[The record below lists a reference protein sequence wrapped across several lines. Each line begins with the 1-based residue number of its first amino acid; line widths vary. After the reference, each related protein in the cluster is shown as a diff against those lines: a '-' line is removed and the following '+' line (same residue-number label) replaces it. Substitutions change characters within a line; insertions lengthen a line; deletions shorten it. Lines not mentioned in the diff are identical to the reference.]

1 MDAVQPVERSPLQL
15 TLRLTW
21 PFIAM
26 VLLLAASAATSF
38 YMLSTVRAFVAGE
51 SLWTK
56 GQKDAIY
63 YLGLYAANGSPQAFE
78 RFAQAIDVPLGDR
91 AARLALQPGQVQV
104 ELAREGFLR
113 GGNHPD
119 DINNLIWLLRYF
131 HRFEIV
137 QKPMEF
143 WLVGDEYI
151 NALRD
156 LSHEIRHETAAGD
169 VDDITRAHWQATIRD
184 INAGATPAARG
195 FSEALGDSS
204 RRLVAMLMWAN
215 GGMAVVLI
223 LLTLWHTRTL
233 LAQRR
238 RVEEALSAEREQAH
252 ITLTAIGDAVVT
264 TNVNGEVVYMNPA
277 AERLLAHAAPDA
289 AGMPLAE
296 VLKLDGE
303 GSRPLAVDALVGQIL
318 QHKAGSTPA
327 PVPAGAN
334 DYSIRTIVRPDQSVV
349 PVKLVG
355 TALRH
360 QGTVNGAVLV
370 LHDVTREQHYVEQ
383 LSWQASHDALTGL
396 VNRREFEHRLE
407 ALLNRPR
414 QPGREGSLLFVDLD
428 QFKLINDTCGH
439 QAGDEML
446 REVCRMLQSHLRE
459 GDTLAR
465 LGGDEFGILLKDC
478 PAGPSARIAEQLR
491 QAGQELRLSWE
502 GQQLSTGLS
511 IGMVQLIPALISIQ
525 EAMRVADM
533 ACYRA
538 KEGGRN
544 RVFIYQPEDIEM
556 TRREGEMD
564 WVRRLR
570 LALEHN
576 RFQLYAQAI
585 SALQGTGDEGLHME
599 VLLRLREEDGQLVA
613 PGTFIPA
620 AEHYGMMPAV
630 DRWVVEHTLKALAQ
644 HQRTP
649 GAMPV
654 HTCAINLSGTSL
666 GDDALLKFIRT
677 ALTESGLDART
688 LCFEIT
694 ETSAISHLPN
704 AVRLMKE
711 LQQRGC
717 RFALDDFGAGMS
729 SFTYLKHLPVNY
741 LKIDGAFVKDMLQ
754 DVTSRAMVETI
765 HRIGHV
771 MGKQT
776 IAEFAESD
784 AIVAALREIGVD
796 YAQGYALAKPVPLGE
811 CLQGHGTAPQS
822 MNRLTS
828 IATKEHQRLSS
839 SPGSASA

>member
-1 MDAVQPVERSPLQL
+1 MDASQPIERKPVRL

-21 PFIAM
+21 PFVAIV
-26 VLLLAASAATSF
+26 VLLAVCATTSLAL
-38 YMLSTVRAFVAGE
+38 LSTVRAFVAGE
-51 SLWTK
+51 SMWTK

-63 YLGLYAANGSPQAFE
+63 YLGQYADNGSPQAFE
-78 RFAQAIDVPLGDR
+78 LFTQAIDIPVGDR
-91 AARLALQPGQVQV
+91 VARLAVQPGQVQV
-104 ELAREGFLR
+104 DLAREGFLR
-113 GGNHPD
+113 GGNHPQ
-119 DINNLIWLLRYF
+119 DIDGLIWLLRYMHPF
-131 HRFEIV
+131 DIV
-137 QKPMEF
+137 KKPMQH

-156 LSHEIRHETAAGD
+156 LAHEIHQRRTSTSP
-169 VDDITRAHWQATIRD
+169 VDDRTRERWQATLRD
-184 INAGATPAARG
+184 INAGVTPAARA
-195 FSEALGDSS
+195 FSDALGDSS
-204 RRLVAMLMWAN
+204 RRIVAMLVWTNA
-215 GGMAVVLI
+215 GIAGVLI
-223 LLTLWHTRTL
+223 LLTLWHTHTL

-238 RVEEALSAEREQAH
+238 RAERALSAEREQART
-252 ITLTAIGDAVVT
+252 TLTAIGDAVVT
-264 TNVNGEVVYMNPA
+264 TNVHGEVVYMNPA
-277 AERLLAHAAPDA
+277 AEHLLACRAQQA
-289 AGMPLAE
+289 AGRPLVE
-296 VLKLDGE
+296 VLKFDGPE
-303 GSRPLAVDALVGQIL
+303 TLRHTAGTLIEQIL
-318 QHKAGSTPA
+318 GRGDGTPTGK
-327 PVPAGAN
+327 GARRAQDDVN
-334 DYSIRTIVRPDQSVV
+334 HTIVRPDHTVV

-355 TALRH
+355 SPIEH
-360 QGTVNGAVLV
+360 QGTVTGAVLV

-407 ALLNRPR
+407 ALLSRPR
-414 QPGREGSLLFVDLD
+414 QPGREGSLLYVDMD

-446 REVCRMLQSHLRE
+446 REVCRMLQSQLRE

-491 QAGQELRLSWE
+491 QAGQDLRLPWE
-502 GQQLSTGLS
+502 GQLLTTGLS
-511 IGMVQLIPALISIQ
+511 IGMVQLIPALTSIQ

-538 KEGGRN
+538 KEDGRN

-556 TRREGEMD
+556 TRREGDMD

-570 LALEHN
+570 LALEHD
-576 RFQLYAQAI
+576 RFQLHAQAI
-585 SALQGTGDEGLHME
+585 STLQPGAAVGLHME
-599 VLLRLREEDGQLVA
+599 VLLRLHEEDAPPVA
-613 PGTFIPA
+613 PGVFIPV
-620 AEHYGMMPAV
+620 AEHYGMMPSI
-630 DRWVVEHTLKALAQ
+630 DRWVVRHTLQALAQ
-644 HQRTP
+644 HLSTP
-649 GAMPV
+649 GALPI

-666 GDDALLKFIRT
+666 GDDSLLKFLRSAI
-677 ALTESGLDART
+677 TESGLNPSL

-711 LQQRGC
+711 LQQLGC

-729 SFTYLKHLPVNY
+729 SFTYLKHLPVHY

-754 DVTSRAMVETI
+754 DPTNRAMVEMI

-784 AIVAALREIGVD
+784 AIVDALRDIGVD
-796 YAQGYALAKPVPLGE
+796 FAQGYAVARPVPLREYLARG
-811 CLQGHGTAPQS
+811 CV
-822 MNRLTS
+822 
-828 IATKEHQRLSS
+828 
-839 SPGSASA
+839 SA

>member
-1 MDAVQPVERSPLQL
+1 MDVVLQPDERRPVQL

-21 PFIAM
+21 PFIVM
-26 VLLLAASAATSF
+26 VLLLAACATASL
-38 YMLSTVRAFVAGE
+38 YVLSTVRGFVAGE

-63 YLGLYAANGSPQAFE
+63 YLGQYAANGSPQAFTL
-78 RFAQAIDVPLGDR
+78 FTQAIEIPLGDR

-104 ELAREGFLR
+104 DLAREGFLR
-113 GGNHPD
+113 GGNHPQ
-119 DINNLIWLLRYF
+119 DIDGLIWLLRYLHHF
-131 HRFEIV
+131 DMV
-137 QKPMEF
+137 QQPIQH

-156 LSHEIRHETAAGD
+156 LSHEIRHGTELGS
-169 VDDITRAHWQATIRD
+169 VDDDTRAQWQTAIRD
-184 INAGATPAARG
+184 INAGATPAARA

-204 RRLVAMLMWAN
+204 RRIVALLMWTNMGIA
-215 GGMAVVLI
+215 ATLI
-223 LLTLWHTRTL
+223 LLTLWHTHTL

-238 RVEEALSAEREQAH
+238 RVEQALSAEREQART
-252 ITLTAIGDAVVT
+252 TLTAIGDGVVT
-264 TNVNGEVVYMNPA
+264 TNIHGEVMYMNPA
-277 AERLLAHAAPDA
+277 AEQLLACSAQQAVGKPLDEALKFDGEDPRPQA
-289 AGMPLAE
+289 AGTLIE
-296 VLKLDGE
+296 
-303 GSRPLAVDALVGQIL
+303 QIL
-318 QHKAGSTPA
+318 RQGSHGAANAG
-327 PVPAGAN
+327 GARSAKGTQDDIN
-334 DYSIRTIVRPDQSVV
+334 RTIVRPGQTVV

-355 TALRH
+355 SPIQH
-360 QGTVNGAVLV
+360 QGTVTGAVLV

-407 ALLNRPR
+407 ALLSRPR
-414 QPGREGSLLFVDLD
+414 QPGREGSLLYVDMD

-491 QAGQELRLSWE
+491 QAGQDLRLAWE
-502 GQQLSTGLS
+502 GQHLTTGLS
-511 IGMVQLIPALISIQ
+511 IGMVQLIPALTSIQ

-556 TRREGEMD
+556 TRREGDMD

-570 LALEHN
+570 LALEHD
-576 RFQLYAQAI
+576 RFQLHAQAI
-585 SALQGTGDEGLHME
+585 GALQVHAEEGLHME

-620 AEHYGMMPAV
+620 AEHYGMMPSI
-630 DRWVVEHTLKALAQ
+630 DRWVIRHTLQALAL

-649 GAMPV
+649 GALPL

-666 GDDALLKFIRT
+666 GDDSLLKYIRT
-677 ALTESGLDART
+677 TLTESGLDPAL

-711 LQQRGC
+711 LQQLGC

-754 DVTSRAMVETI
+754 DPTSRAMVEMI

-776 IAEFAESD
+776 IAEFAESA
-784 AIVAALREIGVD
+784 AIVDALRLIGVD
-796 YAQGYALAKPVPLGE
+796 YAQGYAVARPLPLGE
-811 CLQGHGTAPQS
+811 CLGQAVPPAGGAAPPDA
-822 MNRLTS
+822 RH
-828 IATKEHQRLSS
+828 A
-839 SPGSASA
+839 A

>member
-1 MDAVQPVERSPLQL
+1 MDVVLQPDERRPVQL

-21 PFIAM
+21 PFIVM
-26 VLLLAASAATSF
+26 VLLLAACATASL
-38 YMLSTVRAFVAGE
+38 YVLSTVRGFVAGE

-63 YLGLYAANGSPQAFE
+63 YLGQYAANGSPQAFAL
-78 RFAQAIDVPLGDR
+78 FTQAIDIPLGDR

-104 ELAREGFLR
+104 DLAREGFLR
-113 GGNHPD
+113 GGNHPQ
-119 DINNLIWLLRYF
+119 DIDGLIWLLRYLHHF
-131 HRFEIV
+131 DIV
-137 QKPMEF
+137 QKPIQH

-156 LSHEIRHETAAGD
+156 LSHEIRHDTELGS
-169 VDDITRAHWQATIRD
+169 VDDDTRAQWQTAIRD
-184 INAGATPAARG
+184 INAGVTPAARA

-204 RRLVAMLMWAN
+204 RRIVALLMWTNMGIA
-215 GGMAVVLI
+215 ATLI
-223 LLTLWHTRTL
+223 LLTLWHTHTL

-238 RVEEALSAEREQAH
+238 RVEQALSAEREQART
-252 ITLTAIGDAVVT
+252 TLTAIGDGVVT
-264 TNVNGEVVYMNPA
+264 TNIHGEVMYMNPA
-277 AERLLAHAAPDA
+277 AEQLLACSAQQAVGKPLDEALKFDGEDPRPQA
-289 AGMPLAE
+289 AGTLIE
-296 VLKLDGE
+296 
-303 GSRPLAVDALVGQIL
+303 QIL
-318 QHKAGSTPA
+318 RQGSHGAANAG
-327 PVPAGAN
+327 GARSAKGTQDDIN
-334 DYSIRTIVRPDQSVV
+334 RTIVRPGQTVV

-355 TALRH
+355 SPIQH
-360 QGTVNGAVLV
+360 QGTVTGAVLV

-407 ALLNRPR
+407 ALLSRPR
-414 QPGREGSLLFVDLD
+414 QPGREGSLLYVDMD

-491 QAGQELRLSWE
+491 QAGQDLRLAWE
-502 GQQLSTGLS
+502 GQHLTTGLS
-511 IGMVQLIPALISIQ
+511 IGMVQLIPALTSIQ

-556 TRREGEMD
+556 TRREGDMD

-570 LALEHN
+570 LALEHD
-576 RFQLYAQAI
+576 RFQLHAQAI
-585 SALQGTGDEGLHME
+585 GALQVHAEEGLHME

-620 AEHYGMMPAV
+620 AEHYGMMPSI
-630 DRWVVEHTLKALAQ
+630 DRWVIRHTLHALAL

-649 GAMPV
+649 GALPL

-666 GDDALLKFIRT
+666 GDDSLLKYIRT
-677 ALTESGLDART
+677 TLTESGLDPAL

-711 LQQRGC
+711 LQQLGC

-754 DVTSRAMVETI
+754 DPTSRAMVEMI

-776 IAEFAESD
+776 IAEFAESA
-784 AIVAALREIGVD
+784 AIVDALRLIGVD
-796 YAQGYALAKPVPLGE
+796 YAQGYAVARPLPLGE
-811 CLQGHGTAPQS
+811 CLGQAVPPAGGAALPDARHA
-822 MNRLTS
+822 
-828 IATKEHQRLSS
+828 A
-839 SPGSASA
+839 